1 MNFSPPKSRRRR
13 VHVLSLALVMIGALS
28 GCAYRMGQ
36 GERKIPGGY
45 ELISVPLFKNQTGE
59 VGAEVYFTNAMIEQV
74 ERNGMAKV
82 RPRDSA
88 QAVIEGAVTSINF
101 VQGGQVELEKSAKEL
116 LKTNRYVPGEQI
128 GMASEY
134 RAVVGIEMRLKRISD
149 GTVLWSGT
157 YTGERRFSA
166 PQVFQSQL
174 NSINATY
181 NQSGRHQTLELLSK
195 ALMAEAYESM
205 VENF

>member
-1 MNFSPPKSRRRR
+1 
-13 VHVLSLALVMIGALS
+13 
-28 GCAYRMGQ
+28 MGQ
-36 GERKIPGGY
+36 GDRKIPGGY

-59 VGAEVYFTNAMIEQV
+59 VGAEVYFTNAMIEEV

-82 RPRDSA
+82 RPRADA
-88 QAVIEGAVTSINF
+88 QAIIEGAVTSINV
-101 VQGGQVELEKSAKEL
+101 VQGGQVVLAESAKEL
-116 LKTNRYVPGEQI
+116 LSTNRYVPGEQI

-134 RAVVGIEMRLKRISD
+134 RAIVGIEMRLKRISD
-149 GTVLWSGT
+149 GAVLWSGT
-157 YTGERRFSA
+157 YSGERRFGA
-166 PQVFQSQL
+166 TQVFQSQL

-195 ALMAEAYESM
+195 AMMAEAYESM